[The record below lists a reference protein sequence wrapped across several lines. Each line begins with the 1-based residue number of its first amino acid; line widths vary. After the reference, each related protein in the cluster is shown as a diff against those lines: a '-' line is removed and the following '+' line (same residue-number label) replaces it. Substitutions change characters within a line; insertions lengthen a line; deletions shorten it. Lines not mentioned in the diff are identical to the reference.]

1 MIKFS
6 PQPLC
11 GSNLFKYSLLS
22 FMILN
27 AHAAYADEATL
38 QNNENPSSQATI
50 NNSNTAAVLPTLK
63 IEAMSELDPIKSYV
77 DYDQANVTRNGLK
90 KKDIPQTIDTIDVQ
104 KYKIYGSND
113 LSVMLQG
120 TPGVS
125 TSYDMRGDGITLR
138 GFSADSGDIYRD
150 GIRESGQVR
159 RSTANIERIEILK
172 GPASVLYGRSAGG
185 GVVNMVSKY
194 ANFDSKSSVGTY
206 VGSYDTY
213 GATADINQVLNDN
226 WAVRLTGE
234 YGEADSFR
242 SGIDS
247 KIEMISP
254 SFTYKNDDETLT
266 WTTQYTYDKLGRVP
280 DRGPSY
286 RVLPAGTSI
295 KTGFAQKGDYVNDV
309 LQVIRSDLNY
319 EFAPNWK
326 FHWATSYRQADQDF
340 DHFYGG
346 TYCASNETT
355 SNGESSKAGAG
366 FTPVDQRRCYNNVG
380 KISQNYYW
388 QQTSNRTTTNT
399 WDITGEFDT
408 GAIKHNLLV
417 GTDWTY
423 EQREPKLSN
432 KNANGSRID
441 GFYDPLTGQL
451 TQNNRDNGAKTI
463 TQHNYNEGTSYG
475 FFIQDL
481 ISFNEYF
488 KVMLG
493 ARYDYYDTSTT
504 NKLLAS
510 SDINYHRSINDE
522 SFSPNIGFIWQPT
535 DQHSLY
541 ASYNKSFAPFGGRV
555 GVSVVSANTNLNT
568 FDSEPQYNEQYEIG
582 VKSDWFDDRLNTQ
595 LSVFDIRKNNIR
607 YVPDDT
613 KPEEWATAGE
623 HQSKGLEFSFI
634 GRVLDNVF
642 VRGGYGYLQA
652 EVKKDKQN
660 PGNVNKVLNNAPEHT
675 GNLFVRYLPTEKLYG
690 EVGVTYVGDYK
701 AYPNS
706 NLSNQPLDMK
716 AFSRVDAAIGYSA
729 DPWNVTLAVS
739 NLTNK
744 EYWRSDSMPGTPRS
758 FLMRLNYQF

>member
-1 MIKFS
+1 MMKFS

-38 QNNENPSSQATI
+38 QNNENPSSQAMT
-50 NNSNTAAVLPTLK
+50 NKSNTAAVLPTLK

-125 TSYDMRGDGITLR
+125 TSYDTRGDGITLR

-159 RSTANIERIEILK
+159 RSTSNIERIEILK

-185 GVVNMVSKY
+185 GVINMVSKY

-206 VGSYDTY
+206 VGSYDNY
-213 GATADINQVLNDN
+213 GATADINQVINDN

-286 RVLPAGTSI
+286 SILPAGTSI
-295 KTGFAQKGDYVNDV
+295 KTGFAQKGDYVDDV
-309 LQVIRSDLNY
+309 LQVIRTDVKY
-319 EFAPNWK
+319 QYAPNWN
-326 FHWATSYRQADQDF
+326 FHWALSYRQAYQNF
-340 DHFYGG
+340 DNFFGG
-346 TYCASNETT
+346 TYCNNNLTLEATPKACTWNGYIRQSYAWQETMNKT
-355 SNGESSKAGAG
+355 
-366 FTPVDQRRCYNNVG
+366 
-380 KISQNYYW
+380 I
-388 QQTSNRTTTNT
+388 TNT
-399 WDITGEFDT
+399 FDISGSFKT
-408 GAIKHNLLV
+408 GAIEHQLLV
-417 GTDWTY
+417 GADVS
-423 EQREPKLSN
+423 REDRSPKLGNYSS
-432 KNANGSRID
+432 G
-441 GFYDPLTGQL
+441 TGVP
-451 TQNNRDNGAKTI
+451 R
-463 TQHNYNEGTSYG
+463 YYG
-475 FFIQDL
+475 FINPYNPADQYNTLPSSERLPVTSDNHHVGESMGFFVQDL
-481 ISFNEYF
+481 ISLTPEL
-488 KVMLG
+488 KMMLG
-493 ARYDYYDTSTT
+493 MRYDQYNFKSTNHIQNLSKQYDDTT
-504 NKLLAS
+504 
-510 SDINYHRSINDE
+510 
-522 SFSPNIGFIWQPT
+522 FSPNIGFVWQPSE
-535 DQHSLY
+535 QHSFY
-541 ASYNKSFAPFGGRV
+541 TSYNKSFAPYGGR
-555 GVSVVSANTNLNT
+555 GNISVDVNT
-568 FDSEPQYNEQYEIG
+568 DPKYYDAEPQYNEQYEIG
-582 VKSDWFDDRLNTQ
+582 VKSDWLDQRLNTQ
-595 LSVFDIRKNNIR
+595 LSVYDIRKKNIR
-607 YVPDDT
+607 YQPDA
-613 KPEEWATAGE
+613 KEQPFLWSVGGE
-623 HQSKGLEFSFI
+623 HQAKGLEFSFI

-642 VRGGYGYLQA
+642 VRGGYGYTDT
-652 EVKKDKQN
+652 EVKKDKEKPEN
-660 PGNVNKVLNNAPEHT
+660 VGNALANTSKNT

-690 EVGVTYVGDYK
+690 EVGVTYVGSY
-701 AYPNS
+701 YTNIN
-706 NLSNQPLDMK
+706 NLNKMEG
-716 AFSRVDAAIGYSA
+716 FNRVDAAIGYSA

>member
-1 MIKFS
+1 MMKFS

-38 QNNENPSSQATI
+38 QNNENPSSQATT
-50 NNSNTAAVLPTLK
+50 NKSNTAAVLPTLK

-125 TSYDMRGDGITLR
+125 TSYDTRGDGITLR

-159 RSTANIERIEILK
+159 RSTSNIERIEILK

-185 GVVNMVSKY
+185 GVINMVSKY

-206 VGSYDTY
+206 VGSYDNY
-213 GATADINQVLNDN
+213 GATADINQVINDN

-266 WTTQYTYDKLGRVP
+266 WTTQYTYDKLNRTP

-286 RVLPAGTSI
+286 SNLPAGVSI
-295 KTGFAQKGDYVNDV
+295 KTGFAQDGDFIEDE
-309 LQVIRSDLNY
+309 LQVIRTDVKY
-319 EFAPNWK
+319 QYAPNWN
-326 FHWATSYRQADQDF
+326 FHWALSYRQAYQNF
-340 DHFYGG
+340 DNFFGG
-346 TYCASNETT
+346 TYCNNNLTLEATPKACTWNGYIRQSYAWQETMNKT
-355 SNGESSKAGAG
+355 
-366 FTPVDQRRCYNNVG
+366 
-380 KISQNYYW
+380 I
-388 QQTSNRTTTNT
+388 TNT
-399 WDITGEFDT
+399 FDISGSFKT
-408 GAIKHNLLV
+408 GAIEHQLLV
-417 GTDWTY
+417 GADVS
-423 EQREPKLSN
+423 REDRSPKLGNYSS
-432 KNANGSRID
+432 G
-441 GFYDPLTGQL
+441 TGVP
-451 TQNNRDNGAKTI
+451 R
-463 TQHNYNEGTSYG
+463 YYG
-475 FFIQDL
+475 FINPYNPADQYNTLPSSERLPVTSDNHHVGESMGFFAQDL
-481 ISFNEYF
+481 ISLTP
-488 KVMLG
+488 KLKMMLG
-493 ARYDYYDTSTT
+493 MRYDQYNFKSTNHIQNLSKQYDDTT
-504 NKLLAS
+504 
-510 SDINYHRSINDE
+510 
-522 SFSPNIGFIWQPT
+522 FSPNIGFVWQPSE
-535 DQHSLY
+535 QHSFY
-541 ASYNKSFAPFGGRV
+541 TSYNKSFAPYGGR
-555 GVSVVSANTNLNT
+555 GNISVDVNT
-568 FDSEPQYNEQYEIG
+568 DPKYYDAEPQYNEQYEIG
-582 VKSDWFDDRLNTQ
+582 VKSDWLDQRLNTQ
-595 LSVFDIRKNNIR
+595 LSVYDIRKKNIR
-607 YVPDDT
+607 YQPDS
-613 KPEEWATAGE
+613 KEQPFLWSVGGE
-623 HQSKGLEFSFI
+623 HQAKGLEFSFI

-642 VRGGYGYLQA
+642 VRGGYGYTDT
-652 EVKKDKQN
+652 EVKKDKEKPEN
-660 PGNVNKVLNNAPEHT
+660 VGNALANAFKNT

-690 EVGVTYVGDYK
+690 EVGVTYVGSY
-701 AYPNS
+701 YTNIN
-706 NLSNQPLDMK
+706 NLNKMDG
-716 AFSRVDAAIGYSA
+716 FNRVDAAIGYSA

>member
-1 MIKFS
+1 MMKFS

-38 QNNENPSSQATI
+38 QNNENPSSQATT
-50 NNSNTAAVLPTLK
+50 NKSNTAAVLPTLK

-120 TPGVS
+120 TPGAS
-125 TSYDMRGDGITLR
+125 TNYDMRGDGITLR

-159 RSTANIERIEILK
+159 RSTANVERIEILK

-286 RVLPAGTSI
+286 SVLPAGTSI
-295 KTGFAQKGDYVNDV
+295 KTGFAQEGDYVNDV
-309 LQVIRSDLNY
+309 LQVIRSDVSY
-319 EFAPNWK
+319 EFAPNWT
-326 FHWATSYRQADQDF
+326 FHWAASYRQAEQNF
-340 DHFYGG
+340 DHFYLGG
-346 TYCASNETT
+346 YCATANTVIRNAGT
-355 SNGESSKAGAG
+355 CQGHVGE
-366 FTPVDQRRCYNNVG
+366 
-380 KISQNYYW
+380 ISQIYYW
-388 QQTSNRTTTNT
+388 QQTNNKTTSNTF
-399 WDITGEFDT
+399 DIKGEFNT
-408 GAIKHNLLV
+408 GSIKHNLV
-417 GTDWTY
+417 FGSDWSY
-423 EQREPKLSN
+423 EQREPRLAN
-432 KNANGSRID
+432 TNQNGSAIY
-441 GFYDPLTGQL
+441 GYVDPITGERQASRGTGPL
-451 TQNNRDNGAKTI
+451 KI
-463 TQHNYNEGTSYG
+463 SQHNYNQGTSLG
-475 FFIQDL
+475 FFAQDL
-481 ISFNEYF
+481 ISLSEQF
-488 KVMLG
+488 KIMLG
-493 ARYDYYDTSTT
+493 MRYDSYDFSTT
-504 NKLLAS
+504 NKLPNVDA
-510 SDINYHRSINDE
+510 DKRKRSVDDD
-522 SFSPNIGFIWQPT
+522 SFSPNVGVVWQPNEH
-535 DQHSLY
+535 QSLY
-541 ASYNKSFAPFGGRV
+541 ASYSKSFAPFGGSM
-555 GVSVVSANTNLNT
+555 GVNPISSASQDMNIFNA
-568 FDSEPQYNEQYEIG
+568 EPQYNEQYEIG
-582 VKSDWFDDRLNTQ
+582 VKSDWFDERLNTQ
-595 LSVFDIRKNNIR
+595 FSVYDIRKKNIR
-607 YVPDDT
+607 YRPDPDVPDV
-613 KPEEWATAGE
+613 WAVGGE

-634 GRVLDNVF
+634 GRVLDNLF
-642 VRGGYGYLQA
+642 VRGGYGYTDAQ
-652 EVKKDKQN
+652 VKKDKEKPEN
-660 PGNVNKVLNNAPEHT
+660 VGNTLSNTSKNT

-690 EVGVTYVGDYK
+690 EVGVTYVGSY
-701 AYPNS
+701 YTNIN
-706 NLSNQPLDMK
+706 NLNKMEGYN
-716 AFSRVDAAIGYSA
+716 RVDAAIGYSA